1 MKKALI
7 LLIASVITLTA
18 TAQQSGQKTLSEK
31 QEQRLGQDKPELKL
45 WYNQPATCFEE
56 ALPIGNG
63 KLGAMIY
70 GGAEVDSIYLN
81 DITMWSGKPFD
92 KQLDK
97 DAHQWL
103 PAVREALFKE
113 DYKLADSLQLH
124 LQGHNSQFYRPLAQ
138 LYITDNDLHK
148 AKASN
153 YKRSL
158 SLDNSI
164 YTETYHH
171 GDFGVYSRTIFASN
185 PDRLIAIKLKAHYDE
200 GEGLGRINNTLRMS
214 AIVPHETKAEGKSIT
229 VQGRSDED
237 ENSIHFYTKLI
248 VQNKDGEVK
257 ASGDSLVITDA
268 SEVVIYIINETNFKA
283 YDIQPDKNNND
294 YIDAVNLEAQRLE
307 HKSFESIMQR
317 HTLDYK
323 QIFNRFNI
331 MLNNASEPKDIPT
344 GELLKRYND
353 QQNKLPSDY
362 ASYLEMLY
370 TQYGRYLLIS
380 CSRTEGVPANLQ
392 GLWAVTKDS
401 PWRGNYT
408 VNINLEENYWP
419 AEVANMQEMTAP
431 LNGFIKALADN
442 GQSTARNYYN
452 VQKGWCSSHNSDI
465 WAMTNPVGE
474 KREWP
479 EWSNWNMGGAW
490 LVEALWEHFLFSM
503 DKDYLRS
510 TAYPLMKGAAEF
522 CLEWLIKN
530 PKNKGELITAPSTSP
545 ENEYITDKGY
555 NGQTCYGGTA
565 DLAIIRELFQNTS
578 AACEIL
584 GTDKQLKSQIDKAL
598 KKLRPYH
605 VGKCGNLM
613 EWYHDW
619 EDKDWHH
626 RHQSHLIG
634 LYPGQQYEKMPVTAK
649 SNFVADK
656 EFIATSQQDFLN
668 ACEKTLEIKGDQ
680 STGWSTGWR
689 INLWAR
695 LMKGDTAYH
704 YLQKLLTDVDP
715 RNPRSGTYPNLF
727 DAHPPFQIDGNFGGT
742 AGVCEMLVQSSY
754 SPANGTVI
762 KLLPALP
769 KAWKSGKVEGIRTR
783 GGYTVFLEWENSK
796 VKSCIILDKDG
807 KIVDKNNE
815 KNLKIVQ

>member
-1 MKKALI
+1 M
-7 LLIASVITLTA
+7 SLTA
-18 TAQQSGQKTLSEK
+18 SAQQAA
-31 QEQRLGQDKPELKL
+31 LKL
-45 WYNQPATCFEE
+45 WYNKPATCFEE
-56 ALPIGNG
+56 ALPVGNG

-70 GGAEVDSIYLN
+70 GGTDIDSIHLN

-92 KQLDK
+92 KQIDK

-113 DYKLADSLQLH
+113 NYKLADSLQLH
-124 LQGHNSQFYRPLAQ
+124 LQGSNSQFYRPLAQ
-138 LYITDNDLHK
+138 LYITDNDYPK
-148 AKASN
+148 AEIRN

-158 SLDNSI
+158 DLDNSI
-164 YTETYHH
+164 YNETFRR
-171 GDFGVYSRTIFASN
+171 GDFGSYSRTVFASN
-185 PDRLIAIKLKAHYDE
+185 PDHLIAIKLKAYDSE
-200 GEGLGRINNTLRMS
+200 GEGLCRINNTLRMS
-214 AIVPHETKAEGKSIT
+214 SLVPHQTKAEGKTIT
-229 VQGRSDED
+229 VLGRSDED
-237 ENSIHFYTKLI
+237 ENSIHFCTKLL
-248 VQNKDGEVK
+248 VQNKDGNVT
-257 ASGDSLVITDA
+257 ADGDSLIIKDA
-268 SEVVIYIINETNFKA
+268 TEVVIYIINETNFKA
-283 YDIQPDKNNND
+283 YNIQPDKNNTD
-294 YIDAVNLEAQRLE
+294 YIDAVNLQAQRLE
-307 HKSFESIMQR
+307 HKSFDSLMQR
-317 HTLDYK
+317 HSLDYK

-331 MLNNASEPKDIPT
+331 VLNNAKEPTDIPT
-344 GELLKRYND
+344 DELLRLYNTSSA
-353 QQNKLPSDY
+353 KKSDKDY
-362 ASYLEMLY
+362 CNNASYLEMLY

-419 AEVANMQEMTAP
+419 VEVANMQEMENP
-431 LNGFIKALADN
+431 LNGFVKALADN
-442 GQSTARNYYN
+442 GESTARNYYN

-465 WAMTNPVGE
+465 WAMSNPVGE

-490 LVEALWEHFLFSM
+490 LVESLWEHYLFSM
-503 DKDYLRS
+503 DKEYLRT

-522 CLEWLIKN
+522 CLNWLIDDPN
-530 PKNKGELITAPSTSP
+530 NKKQLITAPSTSP
-545 ENEYITDKGY
+545 ENEYINDKGY

-565 DLAIIRELFQNTS
+565 DLAIIRELFLNTS
-578 AACEIL
+578 AACDIL
-584 GTDKQLKSQIDKAL
+584 ATDKQLKKQIEKAL
-598 KKLRPYH
+598 KKMRPYH
-605 VGKCGNLM
+605 VGKRGNLM

-634 LYPGQQYEKMPVTAK
+634 LYPGQQWEKMPTSAK
-649 SNFVADK
+649 SNYTEGK

-695 LMKGDTAYH
+695 LKKGDTAYH

-715 RNPRSGTYPNLF
+715 KNPRSGTYPNLF

-742 AGVCEMLVQSSY
+742 AGICEMLVQSSY
-754 SPANGTVI
+754 SPKEGTVI
-762 KLLPALP
+762 ELLPALP
-769 KAWKSGKVEGIRTR
+769 KAWQSGKVEGIRTR
-783 GGYTVFLEWENSK
+783 GGYTVYLEWENSK
-796 VKSCIILDKDG
+796 VKSCIIMDKEG
-807 KIVDKNNE
+807 KIVDINKA
-815 KNLKIVQ
+815 KNLKIVQK